1 MEITLRAIRQ
11 EGLQGIQFV
20 CISPRNDFAIGL
32 KKEQEKYP
40 KLCVFSLKKDYS
52 INSEILIEEFTRG
65 ITNGFN
71 IEAIFHPYF
80 DPPIFA
86 INGSPY
92 GAQVPLTNI
101 YQLNQ
106 EKTGVIHLDTTYAY
120 PTCGKI
126 LFHQTLPI
134 MSIHRESFSQICILK
149 LNDENKLTDLYCK
162 FKRGCYRGF
171 STITFHPSEP
181 VIVTGSEDGDHL
193 IKIWRFNEDY
203 TKTECIEILQHP
215 ISPNNTN
222 HYRILQII
230 FHPKSEIMATI
241 GNKIIKIWRIN
252 CGSKPECLYTK
263 ITDDDEIIE
272 NCVFHPTKP
281 IIVVKCRSSGPSYKY
296 FTNIYSISPIGE
308 LTNIGVIQK
317 KFSSIKFN
325 DDGNCLIVD
334 EYFEKAQEGYQKRKT
349 ITEFIST
356 SFYDFSKIMPIVVEK
371 PKVVKEDAKKVPPP
385 DYLIDS
391 AFSCEIM
398 EDPVISS
405 DGITYNRREI
415 EKWFKKH
422 DTSPKTG
429 EILKSKNLIPNISI
443 RNAIEEWKKS
453 NPQ

>member
-1 MEITLRAIRQ
+1 MDKMEIKLQAIRHQ
-11 EGLQGIQFV
+11 GIQGIQFV
-20 CISPRNDFAIGL
+20 CISPKNDFAIGI
-32 KKEQEKYP
+32 KKEQVEPP
-40 KLCVFSLKKDYS
+40 KICIFSLKKDYS
-52 INSEILIEEFTRG
+52 INSEILIEELTRG
-65 ITNGFN
+65 IHSNGCP
-71 IEAIFHPYF
+71 IEAVFHPYF

-92 GAQVPLTNI
+92 GHSTRI
-101 YQLNQ
+101 YQLNP
-106 EKTGVIHLDTTYAY
+106 EKTGVVHLDTTYADS
-120 PTCGKI
+120 GKI
-126 LFHQTLPI
+126 LFHQHLPI
-134 MSIHRESFSQICILK
+134 MSIHGVNSNQISILR

-171 STITFHPSEP
+171 STIAFHQTQPL
-181 VIVTGSEDGDHL
+181 IVTGSNDGDHL

-203 TKTECIEILQHP
+203 TKSDCIEILQHP
-215 ISPNNTN
+215 ISPNGTN

-263 ITDDDEIIE
+263 ITDDEIIE

-281 IIVVKCRSSGPSYKY
+281 IILAKCYSGGSPYKY
-296 FTNIYSISPIGE
+296 FIKIFSISPIGE
-308 LTNIGVIQK
+308 LTNIGIIHE
-317 KFSSIKFN
+317 KFSAIKFN
-325 DDGNCLIVD
+325 NDGNCLIVD
-334 EYFEKAQEGYQKRKT
+334 ESFERAQEGHYSHLKT
-349 ITEFIST
+349 IFVST

-371 PKVVKEDAKKVPPP
+371 PKVVKEEAKKAPPP

-398 EDPVISS
+398 EDPVVAC
-405 DGITYNRREI
+405 DGITYNRMEI
-415 EKWFKKH
+415 EEWFKKH

-429 EILKSKNLIPNISI
+429 EILKSKGLIPNISI